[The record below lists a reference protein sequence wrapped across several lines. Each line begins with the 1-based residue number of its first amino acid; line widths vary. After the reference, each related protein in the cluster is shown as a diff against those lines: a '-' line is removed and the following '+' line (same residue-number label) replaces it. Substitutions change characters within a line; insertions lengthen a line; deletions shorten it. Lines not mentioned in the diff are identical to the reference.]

1 MTPIRSLYKLTL
13 FLMILTLSACGIH
26 KDLVYMQDDEYGQ
39 QEEILNLNKIK
50 VQPQDQLSI
59 IVSCKEPEL
68 AALFNLKRTST
79 SGGENGKLVYT
90 VDESGAISFPV
101 LGKIQI
107 SGLTRDQIS
116 TKIADLLIQG
126 EWISDPVVIVEF
138 ANLHFSA
145 IGAVNSP
152 GAYSIT
158 NDKLT
163 LLEALAM
170 AGDLSPNGER
180 QIIVIREQDGQRI
193 KHMVDLRDKNL
204 FESPV
209 YYIQQND
216 VIYVKPDK
224 KIARQ
229 AADNPNDFKS
239 IGLWMSIVTFLS
251 TMAVLIFK

>member
-1 MTPIRSLYKLTL
+1 
-13 FLMILTLSACGIH
+13 MILTLSACGIH